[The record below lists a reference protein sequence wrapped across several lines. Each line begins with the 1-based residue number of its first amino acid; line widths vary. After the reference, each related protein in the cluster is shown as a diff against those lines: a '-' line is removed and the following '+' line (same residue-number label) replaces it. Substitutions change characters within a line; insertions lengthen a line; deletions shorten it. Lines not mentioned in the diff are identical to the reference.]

1 MGRKYGYMCLLP
13 YTGAVITL
21 VEISHSSL
29 QIEKKTKQNKQIKIT
44 LNPYLSNVHCHP

>member
-29 QIEKKTKQNKQIKIT
+29 QIEKKNKAKQTNKN
-44 LNPYLSNVHCHP
+44 NP